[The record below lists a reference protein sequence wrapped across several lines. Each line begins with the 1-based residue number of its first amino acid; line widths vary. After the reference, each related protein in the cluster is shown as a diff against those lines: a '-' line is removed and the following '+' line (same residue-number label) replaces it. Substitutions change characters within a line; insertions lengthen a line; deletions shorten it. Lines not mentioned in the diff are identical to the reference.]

1 MEKTLD
7 ELKDIIYARRDK
19 WETAKDNKFPTSIF
33 VCNRRIHRLNE
44 ALKMIEELELTEK
57 FTRIGQ

>member
-1 MEKTLD
+1 MDKTLD
-7 ELKDIIYARRDK
+7 ELKNIIYVRRDK
-19 WETAKDNKFPTSIF
+19 WEAAKDNKFPTSIF